1 LTFSLF
7 CDILNGKFG
16 LSQQQKT
23 RCSVKNT
30 VANTSVAVGGFG
42 YLYLIVALI
51 RSSGEGLSLTTF
63 ALLSALAW
71 ITSLTMLK
79 QKANPAVPMIFGLG
93 ATITT
98 ITLLIKGRYGWS
110 NFDTLIAALVVACI
124 VLWLTS
130 GPKLAL
136 IMSIVASAI
145 AFIPFIALTWKS
157 PGTSPIIPNTCF
169 LLANILA
176 FASAK
181 TWTLEDRLYSSVNIV
196 LCSALVIPWLL
207 G

>member
-1 LTFSLF
+1 VKKHIANLSVV
-7 CDILNGKFG
+7 IGG
-16 LSQQQKT
+16 L
-23 RCSVKNT
+23 
-30 VANTSVAVGGFG
+30 G
-42 YLYLIVALI
+42 YLVLIIALI
-51 RSSGEGLSLTTF
+51 RSTGEGLSLSTF

-71 ITSLTMLK
+71 ITSFTMLK
-79 QKANPAVPMIFGLG
+79 QKANPAVPMIFGTG

-98 ITLLIKGRYGWS
+98 LTLLVKGRYGWS

-136 IMSIVASAI
+136 IMSIAASVI

-157 PGTSPIIPNTCF
+157 PGTSPIIPNSCF
-169 LLANILA
+169 LIANILA
-176 FASAK
+176 FSSAK

-196 LCSALVIPWLL
+196 LCTILVLPWLI